1 MIRRKYKKEDQ
12 ELVSSLIE
20 TNRSTAILEIK
31 LLGLSKIKN
40 NLLYECKYID
50 NGIIKIIPIIAYDV
64 TQAVAKLDPYIN
76 SAIPENVLKIML
88 GNERYTI

>member
-50 NGIIKIIPIIAYDV
+50 NGTIKIIPIIAYDV
-64 TQAVAKLDPYIN
+64 TQAVAKLDPYL
-76 SAIPENVLKIML
+76 S
-88 GNERYTI
+88 